1 MAMMLARAFT
11 RGGIEDRLAVTAEE
25 VREAIVPHEGET
37 RERACEQVAEEIH
50 QVAESVDR
58 RSTSL
63 VSTAGFVAAFTAI
76 LATQSDLPKF
86 FVIASALLAA
96 ASVWAS
102 LTSIAFVTLGRPARR
117 WTVERVEE
125 ARRRYTR
132 KLAYS
137 QLSLILIASAFLA
150 LAASALVYEI

>member
-1 MAMMLARAFT
+1 MLDRLLSSS
-11 RGGIEDRLAVTAEE
+11 RIEGRLAVSEEE
-25 VREAIVPHEGET
+25 VREAIAPHEGET
-37 RERACEQVAEEIH
+37 RERACAEVAEEIH

-76 LATQSDLPKF
+76 LVTQSELSKF
-86 FVIASALLAA
+86 WIISAALLAA

-117 WTVERVEE
+117 WTVERVIE
-125 ARRRYTR
+125 ARQRYVR

-137 QLSLILIASAFLA
+137 QLSLLLIGSAFAA
-150 LAASALVYEI
+150 LAISALVYEI

>member
-1 MAMMLARAFT
+1 MFGGALPG
-11 RGGIEDRLAVTAEE
+11 GGIEGRLAVSEEE
-25 VREAIVPHEGET
+25 VLAAIAPHEGET
-37 RERACEQVAEEIH
+37 KEHACEQVAEEIH

-76 LATQSDLPKF
+76 LVTQSELPKF
-86 FVIASALLAA
+86 WVIASALLAA

-102 LTSIAFVTLGRPARR
+102 LTSIAFVTLGKPARR
-117 WTVERVEE
+117 WTVDRVVE

-137 QLSLILIASAFLA
+137 QLSLILIGAAFASLA
-150 LAASALVYEI
+150 TSALVYEI

>member
-1 MAMMLARAFT
+1 MFGRALST
-11 RGGIEDRLAVTAEE
+11 PGLEGRLAVSEEE
-25 VREAIVPHEGET
+25 VREAVARHEGET
-37 RERACEQVAEEIH
+37 AERACEQVADEIH

-76 LATQSDLPKF
+76 LATQSELPKF
-86 FVIASALLAA
+86 WVIASALLAA

-102 LTSIAFVTLGRPARR
+102 LTSIAFVTLGQPARR
-117 WTVERVEE
+117 WTVDRVVE
-125 ARRRYTR
+125 ARRRYVR

-137 QLSLILIASAFLA
+137 QLSLILIAAAFAA
-150 LAASALVYEI
+150 LAVSALAYEL